1 MVQESRLNQIKSIV
15 ENYTK
20 QDLDNKKMEFEQCN
34 AYTISLDL
42 SLDRSNVS
50 RILNQLFTNN
60 QLIKIEGRPTLFI
73 SKSVIL
79 DYYPSLEIPNI
90 IKKNDS
96 IQNYLHLSK
105 DITQEDFINVI
116 GLNPHESLY
125 SVFQKLIPYF
135 LNPPFET
142 LVLLNI
148 IGEHGTGKKYII
160 EELFRYAKTRKVYSN
175 ESYISYIN
183 MESSVDSK
191 VLIQSINPNQ
201 TPIIVLENL
210 GSSTITT
217 LNSIIID
224 INFLYKNKEKNPP
237 LVMLLSNGNESINLN
252 ELLIPTKIHIPSLSK
267 RSKRE
272 LVELIL
278 FFILKFA
285 KYYNLKIKM
294 EKKHVHIFLTYDYS
308 YNCKELFQ
316 EIYKYISKAL
326 YQFDS
331 NDKILVLKDDH
342 LSHHFKYVNTDDEN
356 ITDIMQILP
365 DQILIEPTMEIR
377 DLYELCK
384 KKIDDLFIKSAINT
398 DPIIENLIIQEST
411 CMNDPNISATH
422 NDFEE
427 KLKSTIFS
435 KDPNLLHF
443 IGNILYEFSKNRIS
457 ILKYQV
463 DNKITI
469 SNTTKSIYSAL
480 KYTIQ
485 SKCQFRIME
494 SEKYLIEH
502 IIEQSIRTIT
512 QSHTPTLIIC
522 HESGISENYARKFN
536 ELSNSRRFYSVDYS
550 ERWQSKGIKP
560 FTDYLI
566 KIIKTISR
574 GSGITLF
581 VDSSPL
587 TTIDSR
593 LVLNLK
599 MSLLSFSPVSAA
611 SLYKLMNFGTEKV
624 FSTRSY
630 LKTQTKINTYLEQDS
645 LIQKKERDQSLDYMK
660 KLFPTL
666 DIIKTNE
673 ALFKSLTIFTNEVD
687 LPLTNRIIVD
697 YLFQGNCILEQIR
710 KANRLK
716 SDEDIKDIPLLE
728 SIKKS
733 LSTQPELCE
742 IEFTDDEISLL
753 YKSIYSNIV
762 QQS

>member
-1 MVQESRLNQIKSIV
+1 MVQESRLNQIKSII

-105 DITQEDFINVI
+105 GITQEDFINVI

-224 INFLYKNKEKNPP
+224 INFLYKNKEMNPP

-308 YNCKELFQ
+308 YNCKELFKRFIN
-316 EIYKYISKAL
+316 IYLRHSINSIPMIKYW
-326 YQFDS
+326 
-331 NDKILVLKDDH
+331 
-342 LSHHFKYVNTDDEN
+342 
-356 ITDIMQILP
+356 
-365 DQILIEPTMEIR
+365 
-377 DLYELCK
+377 C
-384 KKIDDLFIKSAINT
+384 
-398 DPIIENLIIQEST
+398 
-411 CMNDPNISATH
+411 
-422 NDFEE
+422 
-427 KLKSTIFS
+427 
-435 KDPNLLHF
+435 
-443 IGNILYEFSKNRIS
+443 
-457 ILKYQV
+457 
-463 DNKITI
+463 
-469 SNTTKSIYSAL
+469 
-480 KYTIQ
+480 
-485 SKCQFRIME
+485 
-494 SEKYLIEH
+494 
-502 IIEQSIRTIT
+502 
-512 QSHTPTLIIC
+512 
-522 HESGISENYARKFN
+522 
-536 ELSNSRRFYSVDYS
+536 
-550 ERWQSKGIKP
+550 
-560 FTDYLI
+560 
-566 KIIKTISR
+566 
-574 GSGITLF
+574 
-581 VDSSPL
+581 
-587 TTIDSR
+587 
-593 LVLNLK
+593 
-599 MSLLSFSPVSAA
+599 
-611 SLYKLMNFGTEKV
+611 
-624 FSTRSY
+624 
-630 LKTQTKINTYLEQDS
+630 
-645 LIQKKERDQSLDYMK
+645 
-660 KLFPTL
+660 
-666 DIIKTNE
+666 
-673 ALFKSLTIFTNEVD
+673 
-687 LPLTNRIIVD
+687 
-697 YLFQGNCILEQIR
+697 
-710 KANRLK
+710 
-716 SDEDIKDIPLLE
+716 
-728 SIKKS
+728 
-733 LSTQPELCE
+733 
-742 IEFTDDEISLL
+742 
-753 YKSIYSNIV
+753 
-762 QQS
+762 